1 MRYCAAGMERIKAV
15 RHRLGVSLTELSQR
29 TGMHR
34 MALARV
40 ERAGMDARASTVAA
54 IARAL
59 KVPVCELFDAK
70 DIRHGKR

>member
-1 MRYCAAGMERIKAV
+1 MLRIKTV
-15 RHRLGVSLTELSQR
+15 RHRLGISLTELSKR

-40 ERAGMDARASTVAA
+40 ERTGMDARASTVAA

-59 KVPVCELFDAK
+59 NVPVCELFDAK
-70 DIRHGKR
+70 DIRHGER